1 MGNMSKIIVITGVTR
16 GLGEVMAR
24 EFIKLG
30 YTVWGCG
37 RSESIIER
45 FRKKWSG
52 PHDFT
57 SLDVADAAQV
67 EKWADRLL
75 CDGQTPDLVINNAAL
90 MNRQDNL
97 WSISAEEFSQLIDV
111 NIKGVANII
120 RSFVPKMVAKNRG
133 IIVNFSSGWGR
144 SVAANVAPYCTSK
157 WAIEGLSLALAE
169 ELPSNMASIPVNP
182 GIINTEMLEVCFGD
196 SAANF
201 PSPQQWAEK
210 AIAFLLGLTHKNNGQ
225 KMTI

>member
-1 MGNMSKIIVITGVTR
+1 MR
-16 GLGEVMAR
+16 
-24 EFIKLG
+24 
-30 YTVWGCG
+30 CC
-37 RSESIIER
+37 
-45 FRKKWSG
+45 
-52 PHDFT
+52 DF
-57 SLDVADAAQV
+57 
-67 EKWADRLL
+67 
-75 CDGQTPDLVINNAAL
+75 C
-90 MNRQDNL
+90 
-97 WSISAEEFSQLIDV
+97 SISISFTNIYLKYYTLLLIHTNKFMLQLIDV